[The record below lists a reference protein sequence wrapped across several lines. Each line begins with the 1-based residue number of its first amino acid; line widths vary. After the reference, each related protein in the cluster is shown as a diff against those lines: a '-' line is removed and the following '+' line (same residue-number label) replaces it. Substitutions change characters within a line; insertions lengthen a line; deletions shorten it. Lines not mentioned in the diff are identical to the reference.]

1 MKSKNKK
8 VNIIQYS
15 KSMDKNLRMINQNKN
30 LNELLQDM
38 NNINNNILKYKQIE
52 NLLKNTTSTTRDFE
66 KNSTDKSA
74 EKTPL
79 LDDIKLLQNRLYK
92 AKKLSKKEN
101 NIRIYKN
108 NVKDIMKNIFGKN
121 DMQKNI
127 RYFPKSKAKLKHIKN
142 LNDMNTNFSEKLIK
156 SEVIEKHASNKNIC
170 VTERDNNDYQKKNK
184 NIFRNNTIE
193 NDKIKNINFMD
204 YASNC
209 VKYKHPQFYLL
220 NKSNNHKKYLPPI
233 KVNKIKVI
241 DLFHKNNSYLKR
253 TDNKRNKFE
262 KYMLALQIAGIAK
275 FKVD

>member
-170 VTERDNNDYQKKNK
+170 VTERDINDYQKKN

-193 NDKIKNINFMD
+193 NDKMKNINYMD

>member
-15 KSMDKNLRMINQNKN
+15 RSMDKNLRMINQNKN

-52 NLLKNTTSTTRDFE
+52 NLLKNTTSTTRDFD

-121 DMQKNI
+121 DTQKNI

-142 LNDMNTNFSEKLIK
+142 LNDMNMNFSEKLIK
-156 SEVIEKHASNKNIC
+156 NEGIEKQTYNKNIC
-170 VTERDNNDYQKKNK
+170 VTERDINDYQKKN

-193 NDKIKNINFMD
+193 NDKMKNINYMD
-204 YASNC
+204 YATNC

>member
-121 DMQKNI
+121 DTQKNI

-193 NDKIKNINFMD
+193 NDKIKNINYMD

-209 VKYKHPQFYLL
+209 IKYKHPQFYLL

>member
-15 KSMDKNLRMINQNKN
+15 RSMDKNLRMLNQNKN

-52 NLLKNTTSTTRDFE
+52 NLLKNTTSTTRDFD

-121 DMQKNI
+121 DTQKNI

-142 LNDMNTNFSEKLIK
+142 LNDMNMNFSEKLIK
-156 SEVIEKHASNKNIC
+156 NEGIEKHTSNKNIC
-170 VTERDNNDYQKKNK
+170 VTERDINDYQKKN

-193 NDKIKNINFMD
+193 NDKMKNINYMD

-209 VKYKHPQFYLL
+209 IKYKHPQFYLL

>member
-15 KSMDKNLRMINQNKN
+15 RSMDKNLRMINQNKN

-52 NLLKNTTSTTRDFE
+52 NLLKNTTSTTRDFD

-121 DMQKNI
+121 DTQKNI

-142 LNDMNTNFSEKLIK
+142 LNDMNMNFSEKLI
-156 SEVIEKHASNKNIC
+156 ENEGIEKHTSNKNIC

-193 NDKIKNINFMD
+193 NDKMKNINYMD

>member
-15 KSMDKNLRMINQNKN
+15 RSMDKNLRMINQNKN

-52 NLLKNTTSTTRDFE
+52 NLLKNTTSTTRDFD
-66 KNSTDKSA
+66 KNSTDKSV

-121 DMQKNI
+121 DTQKNI

-170 VTERDNNDYQKKNK
+170 VTERDINDYQKKNK

-193 NDKIKNINFMD
+193 NDKIKNINYMD

-209 VKYKHPQFYLL
+209 IKYKHPQFYLL

>member
-15 KSMDKNLRMINQNKN
+15 RSMDKNLRMLNQNKN

-52 NLLKNTTSTTRDFE
+52 NLLKNTTSTARDFE

-79 LDDIKLLQNRLYK
+79 LEDIKLLQNRLYK

-121 DMQKNI
+121 DTQKNI

-142 LNDMNTNFSEKLIK
+142 LNDMNMNFSEKLIK
-156 SEVIEKHASNKNIC
+156 NEGIEKQTYNKNIC
-170 VTERDNNDYQKKNK
+170 VTERDINDYQKKN

-193 NDKIKNINFMD
+193 NDKMKNINYMD

-209 VKYKHPQFYLL
+209 IKYKHPQFYLL

>member
-15 KSMDKNLRMINQNKN
+15 RSMDKNLRMINQNKN

-52 NLLKNTTSTTRDFE
+52 NLLKNTTSTTRDFD

-121 DMQKNI
+121 DTQKNI

-156 SEVIEKHASNKNIC
+156 SEVIEKHSSNKNIC
-170 VTERDNNDYQKKNK
+170 VTERDINDYQKKN

-193 NDKIKNINFMD
+193 NDKMKNINYMD

>member
-15 KSMDKNLRMINQNKN
+15 RSMDKNLRMINQNKN

-52 NLLKNTTSTTRDFE
+52 NLLKNTTSTTRDFD

-142 LNDMNTNFSEKLIK
+142 LNDMNMNFSEKLIK
-156 SEVIEKHASNKNIC
+156 NEGIEKHTSNKNIC
-170 VTERDNNDYQKKNK
+170 VTERDINDYQKKN

-193 NDKIKNINFMD
+193 NDKMKNINYMD
-204 YASNC
+204 YATNC